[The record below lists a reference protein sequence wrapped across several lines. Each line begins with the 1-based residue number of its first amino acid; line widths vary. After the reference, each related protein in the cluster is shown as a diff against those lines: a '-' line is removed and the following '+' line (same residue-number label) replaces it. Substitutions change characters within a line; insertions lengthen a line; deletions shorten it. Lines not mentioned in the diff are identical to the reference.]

1 MFYAIGFAVVLLV
14 LGALMLSPVVTL
26 VARSGRVDLIT
37 NGGASEPLTINA
49 TTGASVTMTAVGD
62 LTGVSIGATVVGT
75 DVPAATT
82 VVAMDNVAHTV
93 TLSQAATGVHT
104 GAYVFSNPGGL
115 LRTQGANFNL
125 FQTDIN
131 PAVGLDLATLTAGV
145 ATFDGYAAKTLSMT
159 LGYIDGTSTPFA
171 QSQLLSFVKAA
182 GTNNQN
188 IYGWWIDD
196 GTNVIMA
203 AKYNAPIAMA
213 TTGAEIS
220 GVFADG
226 YPTGTGWQA
235 LIPNNA

>member
-1 MFYAIGFAVVLLV
+1 MLFAILGTVVLV
-14 LGALMLSPVVTL
+14 LLIGLGLSPVVNL
-26 VARSGRVDLIT
+26 VARSARVDLIT
-37 NGGASEPLTINA
+37 NGGAAEPLTIIA

-62 LTGVSIGATVVGT
+62 LTGVSIGALVTGT

-82 VVAMDNVAHTV
+82 VVGMDNVAHTV
-93 TLSQAATGVHT
+93 TLSQAATGVNT
-104 GAYVFSNPGGL
+104 GNYVFANPGGL

-125 FQTDIN
+125 FQLDLN
-131 PAVGLDLATLTAGV
+131 PSVSMDLATFTAGV
-145 ATFDGYAAKTLSMT
+145 ATFDGYSPKVLAMT

-171 QSQLLSFVKAA
+171 QSQLLSFVKAV
-182 GTNNQN
+182 GTANQQ

-235 LIPNNA
+235 LIPPNA